1 MMLQAAQRI
10 GKKGIGKKGWRLS
23 AVALLALQMMLPAVA
38 RADAPIEI
46 VDVSTHLEDGVWYLD
61 ADIDYRLNETALEA
75 LDNGLELDIELVI
88 QLTER
93 RRLLWDPE
101 FAELLQRYGLRYH
114 ALTERY
120 ILRNLNSGEQV
131 SYGALQPALE
141 ALGTVRRLPVIDD
154 ALLSEEERYDVG
166 LRAIID
172 IKKLGGAL
180 ALFRLFWNDWRIAGD
195 WARWPLDR

>member
-1 MMLQAAQRI
+1 MLQAAQRI
-10 GKKGIGKKGWRLS
+10 GKKGSGKKRWRLS
-23 AVALLALQMMLPAVA
+23 AIAVLGLHMLLAGAA

-46 VDVSTHLEDGVWYLD
+46 VDASTRLEEGVWYLD
-61 ADIDYRLNETALEA
+61 ADIDYRLNDTALEA
-75 LDNGLELDIELVI
+75 LENGLELDIELVI

-101 FAELLQRYGLRYH
+101 FAELKQRYGLRYH

-120 ILRNLNSGEQV
+120 ILRNRNSGEQV
-131 SYGALQPALE
+131 SFGALQPALE

-180 ALFRLFWNDWRIAGD
+180 VVFRLFWNDWRITSD
-195 WARWPLDR
+195 WARWRLGR

>member
-1 MMLQAAQRI
+1 MLQAAQRI
-10 GKKGIGKKGWRLS
+10 GKKGSGKKRWRLFAI
-23 AVALLALQMMLPAVA
+23 AVLGMNMLLAGAA

-46 VDVSTHLEDGVWYLD
+46 VDASTRLEEGVWYLD
-61 ADIDYRLNETALEA
+61 ADIDYRLNDTALEA
-75 LDNGLELDIELVI
+75 LENGLELDIELVI

-101 FAELLQRYGLRYH
+101 FAELKQRYGLRYH

-120 ILRNLNSGEQV
+120 ILRNRNSGEQV
-131 SYGALQPALE
+131 SFGALQPALE

-180 ALFRLFWNDWRIAGD
+180 VVFRLFWNDWRITSD
-195 WARWPLDR
+195 WARWRLGR

>member
-1 MMLQAAQRI
+1 MLQAAQRI
-10 GKKGIGKKGWRLS
+10 GKKGSGKKRWRLFAI
-23 AVALLALQMMLPAVA
+23 AVLGLNMLLAGAA

-46 VDVSTHLEDGVWYLD
+46 VDASTRLEEGVWYLD
-61 ADIDYRLNETALEA
+61 ADIDYRLNDTALEA
-75 LDNGLELDIELVI
+75 LENGLELDIELVI

-101 FAELLQRYGLRYH
+101 FAELKQRYGLRYH

-120 ILRNLNSGEQV
+120 ILRNRNSGEQV
-131 SYGALQPALE
+131 SFGALQPALE

-180 ALFRLFWNDWRIAGD
+180 VVFRLFWNDWRITSD
-195 WARWPLDR
+195 WARWRLGR

>member
-1 MMLQAAQRI
+1 MLQAAQRI
-10 GKKGIGKKGWRLS
+10 GKKGSGKKRWRLFAI
-23 AVALLALQMMLPAVA
+23 AVLGLHMLLAGAA

-46 VDVSTHLEDGVWYLD
+46 VDASTRLEEGVWYLD
-61 ADIDYRLNETALEA
+61 ADIDYRLNDTALEA
-75 LDNGLELDIELVI
+75 LENGLELDIELVI

-101 FAELLQRYGLRYH
+101 FAELKQRYGLRYH

-120 ILRNLNSGEQV
+120 ILRNRNSGEQV
-131 SYGALQPALE
+131 SFGALQPALE

-180 ALFRLFWNDWRIAGD
+180 VVFRLFWNDWRITSD
-195 WARWPLDR
+195 WARWRLGR

>member
-1 MMLQAAQRI
+1 MLQAAQRI
-10 GKKGIGKKGWRLS
+10 GKKGSGKKRWRLFAI
-23 AVALLALQMMLPAVA
+23 AVLGLNMLLAGAA

-46 VDVSTHLEDGVWYLD
+46 VDASTRLEEGVWYLD
-61 ADIDYRLNETALEA
+61 ADIDYRLNDTALEA
-75 LDNGLELDIELVI
+75 LENGLELDIELVI
-88 QLTER
+88 QLNER

-101 FAELLQRYGLRYH
+101 FAELKQRYGLRYH

-120 ILRNLNSGEQV
+120 ILRNRNSGEQV
-131 SYGALQPALE
+131 SFGALQPALE

-180 ALFRLFWNDWRIAGD
+180 VVFRLFWNDWRITSD
-195 WARWPLDR
+195 WARWRLGR